1 MGGLVAPFWQSLAVA
16 LPELAPISEMVGV
29 NLALWKV
36 EPPPPLE
43 PAQGCSAAPPRRCA
57 SEPTR

>member
-43 PAQGCSAAPPRRCA
+43 PAQGRSAAPPRRCA